1 MLRAFRSGQVVL
13 GVVSVRCGVP
23 ARIGALRYVVGA
35 VVLEAVLLPDQRFVT
50 CQIAVGV
57 IAVRLREFL
66 AVQLYAVVIA
76 VVARVVEI

>member
-1 MLRAFRSGQVVL
+1 ML
-13 GVVSVRCGVP
+13 GVIRIRRCIS
-23 ARIGALRYVVGA
+23 ARVGALRYVVGA
-35 VVLEAVLLPDQRFVT
+35 VVLEGVLLPDQRFVT

-66 AVQLYAVVIA
+66 AVQLYAVIIA